1 MVGVRKFVQIVM
13 NVYFNDLS
21 STSFKLHF
29 CQTNKWLHNY
39 NLAPLIHCIRKKKKK
54 KHYKHLTNAEEGTSL
69 RVILN

>member
-54 KHYKHLTNAEEGTSL
+54 NIISTSQMLKKGHHLE
-69 RVILN
+69 